1 MANNNGRINFNVD
14 FNVNRQQIN
23 QLKADFQALRNINI
37 ADFSNL
43 NRNLTLSQAQ
53 QELKTLKQRS

>member
-1 MANNNGRINFNVD
+1 MANNNGRIDFNVN

-43 NRNLTLSQAQ
+43 NRNLTLNQAQ